1 MPVSICHQEFVR
13 PPNPSA
19 RHLRCFAHLDTD
31 IEDIL
36 PHLNTVLKGFRYA
49 ADPPS
54 LMLKHQAKLITFS
67 PRSIAINIVK
77 DQEEAATL
85 LSWLVQTINETW
97 ENRETIEPSTEAT
110 PQPRIIDILRL
121 LPGTNCRECGE
132 PTCMVFAVKVSE
144 GLKDLAGC
152 PRRGAQ

>member
-1 MPVSICHQEFVR
+1 MPVSICRQEFVR

-31 IEDIL
+31 IEAIL

-54 LMLKHQAKLITFS
+54 LTLKHQAKLITFS
-67 PRSIAINIVK
+67 PCGIAINIVK

-85 LSWLVQTINETW
+85 LAWLVQAINETW
-97 ENRETIEPSTEAT
+97 ENRENIEPTTEAR
-110 PQPRIIDILRL
+110 PQPRIIDILKL
-121 LPGTNCRECGE
+121 LPATNCQECGE
-132 PTCMVFAVKVSE
+132 PTCLVFAVKVSE
-144 GLKDLAGC
+144 GLQDLAGC
-152 PRRGAQ
+152 PRRRVQ